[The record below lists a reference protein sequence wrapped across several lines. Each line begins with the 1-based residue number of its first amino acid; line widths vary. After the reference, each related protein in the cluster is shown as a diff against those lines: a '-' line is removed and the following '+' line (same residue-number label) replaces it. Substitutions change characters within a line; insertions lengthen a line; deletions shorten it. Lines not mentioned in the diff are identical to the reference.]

1 MDLVYVLIQYIVN
14 NVIQNKYN
22 FAKRLTEGGYF
33 LRGLPVPI
41 KIQRALK
48 GVLSSNSKA

>member
-22 FAKRLTEGGYF
+22 FAKRLIEWGLF
-33 LRGLPVPI
+33 LKRI
-41 KIQRALK
+41 A
-48 GVLSSNSKA
+48 SAD